1 MVPAKAG
8 HVNCKSMPDFKR
20 LMQDHMKDSSTK
32 EVRAE
37 ELTLKLFGLVP
48 ADFNLVGETVD
59 LLSEQTAAFYD
70 YNKKRLFILL
80 ICIGALI
87 VMAMR
92 LLKES
97 GI

>member
-1 MVPAKAG
+1 MVGLSPFISKVLWG
-8 HVNCKSMPDFKR
+8 V
-20 LMQDHMKDSSTK
+20 LI
-32 EVRAE
+32 V
-37 ELTLKLFGLVP
+37 LFGVVMIFVFIIHNRMMRKPLMNDSRFSRFLNLRSLGTR
-48 ADFNLVGETVD
+48 DF
-59 LLSEQTAAFYD
+59 Y
-70 YNKKRLFILL
+70 LFILL